1 METILQV
8 LDRQWPD
15 VATSP
20 EARRAL
26 IRWANDHEVLAG
38 MRDLRDV
45 LESRRD
51 PRVAREVLSV
61 LAGLAPTD
69 ELAARALLQV
79 LLPGLVR
86 LVGTHVQS
94 DAEAQDDLVAL
105 AWERI
110 RTYPSTRPGSVA
122 ANVILDVRKQ
132 YVKLRRD
139 ARTVPLFL
147 CAEPFAEASS
157 PEDQAI
163 AVMGVEEIAAAQR
176 QGFVS
181 AVVLEAIVRTR
192 LGGESL
198 AEVAADQGL
207 ETEVLCQRRWRAERR
222 LRTLPLAG

>member
-51 PRVAREVLSV
+51 PRVAREVLSI

-69 ELAARALLQV
+69 ELAARTLLQV
-79 LLPGLVR
+79 LLPGFVR
-86 LVGTHVQS
+86 LVGTLGQ
-94 DAEAQDDLVAL
+94 DDPEAQDELVAL

-147 CAEPFAEASS
+147 CPEPFAEASS

-181 AVVLEAIVRTR
+181 AAVLEAIVRTR

-207 ETEVLCQRRWRAERR
+207 DTEVLCQRRWRAERR

>member
-45 LESRRD
+45 LESRRH

-86 LVGTHVQS
+86 LVGTHGQS
-94 DAEAQDDLVAL
+94 DPEAPDDLVAL

-110 RTYPSTRPGSVA
+110 RTYPSTRKGSVA

-132 YVKLRRD
+132 YLRLRRD
-139 ARTVPLFL
+139 ARMVPMFQ
-147 CAEPFAEASS
+147 CPEPFAEASS
-157 PEDQAI
+157 PEDQVI
-163 AVMGVEEIAAAQR
+163 AALGVEEIAAALH
-176 QGFVS
+176 QGLVS
-181 AVVLEAIVRTR
+181 AAMLEAIVRTR